1 MSGGGSF
8 LETRISLGDITE
20 PNALQDWPLLLLC
33 ILIIDIIVIFIAR
46 FYPDFFGKSIN
57 VWYDNFHILAVIADV
72 FIIAIGFLISRYLYA
87 AFLAPTYGF
96 SPLYF
101 ILLLLS
107 VQLVHDILF
116 YVGVIRPIEYGHN
129 EMIDVFKDYAKE
141 NGWKILLADSGMVAG
156 AAGLAML
163 LKEQP
168 AHVSVALGLLSVY
181 TLPYILFTRNKWSP

>member
-1 MSGGGSF
+1 MSSGF
-8 LETRISLGDITE
+8 LETKVHLGDITE
-20 PNALQDWPLLLLC
+20 PYALQDWPLLLLC
-33 ILIIDIIVIFIAR
+33 ILIIDILVIFIAR

-57 VWYDNFHILAVIADV
+57 VWYDNFHLLAVIADV
-72 FIIAIGFLISRYLYA
+72 FIIAIGFLVARYIYA
-87 AFLAPTYGF
+87 AWLAPTYGF
-96 SPLYF
+96 VPMYF
-101 ILLLLS
+101 LALLLS

-116 YVGVIRPIEYGHN
+116 YVGVIRPIPYGHN

-141 NGWKILLADSGMVAG
+141 NGWKILLADAGMVAG
-156 AAGLAML
+156 AAGLAMV

>member
-1 MSGGGSF
+1 MSSGF
-8 LETRISLGDITE
+8 LETKIQLGDITE
-20 PNALQDWPLLLLC
+20 PYVLQDWPLLLLC
-33 ILIIDIIVIFIAR
+33 ILIIDIVVIFIAR

-72 FIIAIGFLISRYLYA
+72 FIIALGFLITRYIYA
-87 AFLAPTYGF
+87 GFLAPTYGF

-107 VQLVHDILF
+107 VQMIHDILF
-116 YVGVIRPIEYGHN
+116 YVGVIRPIPYGHN

-141 NGWKILLADSGMVAG
+141 NGWKILLADGGMVVG
-156 AAGLAML
+156 AAVLAML

-181 TLPYILFTRNKWSP
+181 TLPYILYTRNKWSP